1 MIFEF
6 TTIVWLFPIVF
17 MLHEFE
23 EIIFFKPW
31 IRENSDYLQ
40 KRVPKP
46 ARRLLS
52 HLENLSVPAFTVAV
66 AEEFILLSV
75 ITIVSI
81 MFDSYLLW
89 LGVFM
94 GFFVHLLIHFVQ
106 WIILR
111 RYIPVIITTF
121 ISLIY
126 CVFSLTYILEKGIF
140 HITEVI
146 LWTVIGFI
154 IISINLLFA
163 HKLAEWF
170 DKKIKR

>member
-1 MIFEF
+1 MTFDF
-6 TTIVWLFPIVF
+6 STIVWLFPLIF

-31 IRENSDYLQ
+31 VRENSDYLQ

-94 GFFVHLLIHFVQ
+94 GFFIHLLIHFVQ

-111 RYIPVIITTF
+111 RYIPVIVTTF

-126 CVFSLTYILEKGIF
+126 CGFSLIYILEKGIF
-140 HITEVI
+140 QITEVI

-154 IISINLLFA
+154 IIAINLLFA

-170 DKKIKR
+170 DKKIKQ

>member
-1 MIFEF
+1 MIFDF
-6 TTIVWLFPIVF
+6 STIVWLFPFIF

-23 EIIFFKPW
+23 EIIFLKPW
-31 IRENSDYLQ
+31 VRENSVYLQ

-46 ARRLLS
+46 ARRLSS
-52 HLENLSVPAFTVAV
+52 HLAKLSISAFTVAV

-106 WIILR
+106 WIVLR

-126 CVFSLTYILEKGIF
+126 CGFSLTYILEKGIF
-140 HITEVI
+140 QITVVL

-154 IISINLLFA
+154 IIAINLLFA

-170 DKKIKR
+170 DKKIKQ

>member
-1 MIFEF
+1 MFEF
-6 TTIVWLFPIVF
+6 TTIVWLFPIIF

-23 EIIFFKPW
+23 EIIFLKPW
-31 IRENSDYLQ
+31 VRENSDYLQ
-40 KRVPKP
+40 KRGPKP
-46 ARRLLS
+46 ARHLLS
-52 HLENLSVPAFTVAV
+52 HLAKLSVPAFTVAV

-126 CVFSLTYILEKGIF
+126 CGCSLTYILEKGIF
-140 HITEVI
+140 QITEVL

-154 IISINLLFA
+154 IIAINLLFA

-170 DKKIKR
+170 DKKIKQ